1 MLPYKSSSHSA
12 KCVRCAPQSGNI
24 ATLGA
29 KGPVKLKNPWAEGPS
44 ILRTFLHNPSTQPA
58 AKAAPLLLIP
68 HNVIPNILVKD
79 FLIVFHAGLVEGVD
93 VCQGTFVG
101 DGEEEEIHEGSQVEG
116 GDFPDSDGTA
126 HAAFSG
132 QGLFVGLPGGFQ
144 HEVHGHV
151 PRFSRFLTGHGK
163 AAPAFFHGNELY
175 QFVFGSLLVFLG
187 EGVHIRGAYGG
198 DGNAAVVDHMACH
211 VVFLSQGF
219 AQKLGVPPA
228 EGAEGVAVG
237 HDDFSGYAVFPAGC
251 IFQGR
256 QEEGGI
262 FFCLFA
268 PAGFFHHPGAGEEVF
283 DVHADEAGEYKAH
296 LGEFAEPAADA
307 VGDGEAGE
315 VVFVGIPAKAALFP
329 IRNGQKGNI
338 RKGDKEGSQGLQGA
352 GGFDGGAGFGNHQKE
367 HPALPACMAAFPLH
381 LFCQLEEAVGIHVLS
396 GKKDFGESVSL
407 FPVHHVPVGA
417 AEYVKEHLVSQ
428 VGAADADGNQ
438 DVRGFCQ
445 LIGMEEAFLFLFRNE
460 HILIQNVGKAGEE
473 DVAAV
478 RPLPAFPQLRQ

>member
-1 MLPYKSSSHSA
+1 M
-12 KCVRCAPQSGNI
+12 
-24 ATLGA
+24 
-29 KGPVKLKNPWAEGPS
+29 
-44 ILRTFLHNPSTQPA
+44 
-58 AKAAPLLLIP
+58 
-68 HNVIPNILVKD
+68 KD

-101 DGEEEEIHEGSQVEG
+101 DGEEKEIHEGSQVEG
-116 GDFPDSDGTA
+116 GDFPDFDGAA

-151 PRFSRFLTGHGK
+151 PRFSRFLAGHGK

-367 HPALPACMAAFPLH
+367 HPALPACMAAFPLYF
-381 LFCQLEEAVGIHVLS
+381 FCQLEKAVGIHVLS
-396 GKKDFGESVSL
+396 GKKDFGKSVSL

-417 AEYVKEHLVSQ
+417 AEYIKEHLVSQ

-438 DVRGFCQ
+438 NVRGFCQ
-445 LIGMEEAFLFLFRNE
+445 LICMEKAFLFLFRNE